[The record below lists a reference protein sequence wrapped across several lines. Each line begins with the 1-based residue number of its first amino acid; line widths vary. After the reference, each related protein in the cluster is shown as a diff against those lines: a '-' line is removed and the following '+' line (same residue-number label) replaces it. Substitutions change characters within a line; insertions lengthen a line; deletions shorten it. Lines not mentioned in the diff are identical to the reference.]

1 MQESFKAVEQGIFCY
16 LIYYKEILKEYIL
29 KFDNFGPIIV
39 LGLFKNKNFDLDSDV
54 NILNNRGE
62 IAALMSQYNK
72 KRDIKK
78 LLIQKFC
85 PELLNSDQKIN
96 INIF

>member
-16 LIYYKEILKEYIL
+16 LIYYKKILKEYIL

-39 LGLFKNKNFDLDSDV
+39 LRLFKNKNFDLDSDV

-62 IAALMSQYNK
+62 IATLISQYNK
-72 KRDIKK
+72 KKDIKK

>member
-1 MQESFKAVEQGIFCY
+1 MQESFKAVEQRIFCY
-16 LIYYKEILKEYIL
+16 LIYYKKILKEYIL
-29 KFDNFGPIIV
+29 KFDNFGLIIV
-39 LGLFKNKNFDLDSDV
+39 LRLFKNKNFDLDSDV

-62 IAALMSQYNK
+62 IAALISQYNK

>member
-16 LIYYKEILKEYIL
+16 LIYYKKILKEYIL
-29 KFDNFGPIIV
+29 KFDNFGLIIV
-39 LGLFKNKNFDLDSDV
+39 LRLFKNKNFDLDSDV

-62 IAALMSQYNK
+62 IAALISQCNK

-85 PELLNSDQKIN
+85 PELLNTNQKIN

>member
-16 LIYYKEILKEYIL
+16 LIYYKKILKEYIL
-29 KFDNFGPIIV
+29 KFDNFGLIIV
-39 LGLFKNKNFDLDSDV
+39 LRLFKNKNFDLDSDV

-62 IAALMSQYNK
+62 IAALISQYNK

-96 INIF
+96 INII